1 MLTTMENNPRVKTK
15 EEKIKKMLIE
25 VMATHKTL
33 T

>member
-1 MLTTMENNPRVKTK
+1 MENNPITKAK

-25 VMATHKTL
+25 AMASHKIL